1 MLDQSQRAHGYAYD
15 RISGG
20 QLCRSLRDRQVSA
33 MSTVPEAYLALAIM
47 TLVGIGFPVMSF
59 VASRFLRPMP
69 SANDGNKL
77 RSILLPGY
85 ETDQSLYVRRDSTYE
100 CGSEPVGDA
109 HINFHFQ
116 YYWYAIIFLVFDI
129 AFMFLAF
136 GGVVAIEEAGGDI
149 DVWSAMITLTVFMV
163 LMSLG
168 VWHVFRKRGR
178 IYI

>member
-1 MLDQSQRAHGYAYD
+1 
-15 RISGG
+15 
-20 QLCRSLRDRQVSA
+20 

-47 TLVGIGFPVMSF
+47 TLVGIGFPVMTFIGSY
-59 VASRFLRPMP
+59 FLRPTQHP
-69 SANDGNKL
+69 HDRTKV

-85 ETDQSLYVRRDSTYE
+85 ERDQSLYIRRDSTYE
-100 CGSEPVGDA
+100 CGSDPVGDA

-136 GGVVAIEEAGGDI
+136 GGLVAIQEAGGEIDI
-149 DVWSAMITLTVFMV
+149 WSAMGTLTIFIT

>member
-1 MLDQSQRAHGYAYD
+1 MTS
-15 RISGG
+15 
-20 QLCRSLRDRQVSA
+20 
-33 MSTVPEAYLALAIM
+33 VPEAYVAVAVM
-47 TLVGIGFPVMSF
+47 TLVGIGFPVVSF
-59 VASRFLRPMP
+59 IASAFLRPRKVSNEPFKM
-69 SANDGNKL
+69 
-77 RSILLPGY
+77 RSWLLPGY

-100 CGSEPVGDA
+100 CGAEPGGDA

-136 GGVVAIEEAGGDI
+136 GGVIAVQDGMLDEDI
-149 DVWSAMITLTVFMV
+149 IGALATLTAFIV
-163 LMSLG
+163 LMGLG

>member
-1 MLDQSQRAHGYAYD
+1 MTS
-15 RISGG
+15 
-20 QLCRSLRDRQVSA
+20 
-33 MSTVPEAYLALAIM
+33 VPEAYIAVAAM
-47 TLVGIGFPVMSF
+47 TLVGIGFPVGSF
-59 VASRFLRPMP
+59 IAAELLRPRKSP
-69 SANDGNKL
+69 NDPTKL
-77 RSILLPGY
+77 RSWLLPGY
-85 ETDQSLYVRRDSTYE
+85 ETDQSLYIRRDSTYE
-100 CGSEPVGDA
+100 CGAEPLGEA

-136 GGVVAIEEAGGDI
+136 GGVI
-149 DVWSAMITLTVFMV
+149 AMQEGVLERPEVIGALATLTAFIV